1 MQDMDAANTL
11 PGGGSMSVVNELS
24 VDEAQVFV
32 ISPLNQ
38 QEKPKTQYRILIVE
52 DDTSLA
58 HLQAHVLTAHD
69 YTVVIAGTGELA
81 VTTLNN
87 FMPDL
92 VVLDLELPGLLTGW
106 DVLRILRQK
115 QLARIPVLLTTSLTL
130 DLRKYLRISG
140 ETRQTL
146 DHLPKPFTMEALLKR
161 IQRMLMIAPQ

>member
-11 PGGGSMSVVNELS
+11 PGGGSMSMLNELS
-24 VDEAQVFV
+24 VDEAQVLV

-115 QLARIPVLLTTSLTL
+115 QNARIPVLLTTSLTL
-130 DLRKYLRISG
+130 ELRKYLRISG

-146 DHLPKPFTMEALLKR
+146 DHLPKPYTMETLLKR
-161 IQRMLMIAPQ
+161 IQRMLMIAP

>member
-115 QLARIPVLLTTSLTL
+115 QNARIPVLLTTSLTL
-130 DLRKYLRISG
+130 ELRKYLRISG

-146 DHLPKPFTMEALLKR
+146 DHLPKPYTMETLLKR
-161 IQRMLMIAPQ
+161 IQRMLMIAP

>member
-11 PGGGSMSVVNELS
+11 PGGGSMSMLNELS

-115 QLARIPVLLTTSLTL
+115 QNARIPVLLTTSLTL
-130 DLRKYLRISG
+130 ELRKYLRISG

-146 DHLPKPFTMEALLKR
+146 DHLPKPYTMETLLKR
-161 IQRMLMIAPQ
+161 IQRMLMIAP

>member
-1 MQDMDAANTL
+1 MQDRDAANTL
-11 PGGGSMSVVNELS
+11 PGGGSLSVVNELS

-52 DDTSLA
+52 DDASLA

-81 VTTLNN
+81 VTALNN
-87 FMPDL
+87 FTPDL

-106 DVLRILRQK
+106 DVLQGLRQR
-115 QLARIPVLLTTSLTL
+115 QNVRIPVLLTTSLQL
-130 DLRKYLRISG
+130 DMRRYLRTSG

-146 DHLPKPFTMEALLKR
+146 DHLAKPYTMDAFLKR
-161 IQRMLMIAPQ
+161 VRRMLMIAPQ